1 MIEDFDRDLTSAV
14 DAEASREDRAQVC
27 AELVRSAGG
36 YRWVNIY
43 DVDDDE
49 ISLLGWTGA
58 TPPVDR
64 FALDRGLN
72 GEAVRT
78 RETVTGGAEAVVPIL
93 GAESGIVI
101 GTLDAHADR
110 TDAFSDDDV
119 AFLERCAAIL
129 RPLYD

>member
-1 MIEDFDRDLTSAV
+1 MIDDFERSLMSAV
-14 DAEASREDRAQVC
+14 DAEASREDRAHVC
-27 AELVRSAGG
+27 AELVGSARG

-43 DVDDDE
+43 DVDDDA

-58 TPPVDR
+58 TPPVGR

-78 RETVTGGAEAVVPIL
+78 RETVTRGAEVVVPIL

-101 GTLDAHADR
+101 GTLEAHSER
-110 TDAFSDDDV
+110 TDTDGDV